1 MNGLWKKRVPAL
13 LLTLVMIISLSPM
26 ALADDPPAAN
36 TGTPTTT
43 TGDGKTGDTT
53 TGAGDPTGGGTSG
66 GDNTGGG
73 DKPETP
79 SVHDHSWDSGTVT
92 KKPTCV
98 NEGVRTYTCTVPGC
112 MATKTEPISATG
124 GHKWDFVSTTATCG
138 SAGILTERCS
148 KCGLE
153 NTSDAP
159 ATGEHQWKNNGSPTQ
174 EATCGQDGIQPQ
186 ICSVCGQA
194 QDTKIPA
201 TKNHDWEKKVIT
213 QPTCTAQGS
222 QQNTCKVCGKIETA
236 VAIPALGHTKPDAN
250 GKCTRC
256 GEVVQAH
263 VHQKKG
269 GIQSDATHHWYNC
282 AGCSERLE
290 EAVHGSA
297 NAEGKCPTC
306 GYVLHTHSWAKGWT
320 TNTTSHWHAC
330 TGASCTAKNQE
341 GTHTFVN
348 NVCSVC
354 GYVNSANTF
363 TVRFYNGSTVIN
375 TQNVAQNGYPT
386 VPGNPSRTG
395 CTFRG
400 WLAYNPNG
408 ALYTTGTVTVDPSKV
423 GITRATDYYAVFS
436 VNATGQNA
444 TIAAATNIGSTLWTQ
459 IRTKCSALGLS
470 PIFVRFSLGDSRY
483 GSLYTSSTQSSA
495 YAVSASTDYTSN
507 QISSMTFKAGSS
519 SGTYALG
526 YTAFDNSS
534 SNKVSGTIYI
544 TSDSA
549 AGVIPYS
556 VSAGKSVSFSR
567 RDFQN
572 LCRDRVGGTLNYV
585 TFSRPGSEYDDYGA
599 VYNSSSSL
607 TRSDLGGSYAYYD
620 KADAGRNDYYLDNL
634 SFRADSKAKSGTL
647 TLSFTGYNTNRDRF
661 DGSVE
666 ITVKGGTSKG
676 DVTYNVD
683 PGKEVD
689 FDSRDFNRAFQDK
702 YGSTRTDLTY
712 VSFTAPSGYTSF
724 RGAVRVGSSSLD
736 RSELNTYNF
745 YYNSKDATGRND
757 YALDRMS
764 FKADSNAKD
773 GDSITIPFRAYYGT
787 GSRYEECSLVI
798 NIGKGTSRGDI
809 EYEVA
814 PGKSVDFRAR
824 DFSDFFRDEYSGY
837 TLSYVEFDQPS
848 SSAFSQGTLYHNYG
862 SSSSKSFTRTTLD
875 DDPFYYDP
883 TSKQYGVGDLTFVA
897 ASGFKDT
904 VTLEFTAYGTSGNRS
919 VKGTVTIR
927 STESDDDG
935 DLNYKVAPG
944 GSVALK
950 RTDFNTFFREEYR
963 DTVYYVVFS
972 RPSDTNV
979 FSNGTLYADYGTS
992 SQTSFTRNN
1001 ISGARFYYDKKNMG
1015 KSDYYLDA
1023 LTFVA
1028 GSGFKDSISLD
1039 FTAYGEDDDEYVE
1052 GTLVIKADGVA
1063 ASSNYAGNIR
1073 YTTTA
1078 GANLQINANDIA
1090 RYYKRSYPAYTLQ
1103 YVTLG
1108 GVPAAGA
1115 LYYNYYN
1122 ASAYGTTSRTQ
1133 LTSAN
1138 CGLQTF
1144 YLSPTSTSQYAL
1156 TELTYVPS
1164 GSNYCASIPF
1174 TAYGTGGISLSGT
1187 ILISVS
1193 RAAVAEVYGV
1203 TPKNTAVSFP
1213 AAQIYNAVY
1222 SATGSAL
1229 SGIQLLSLP
1238 ALTAGT
1244 LYLGTGST
1252 TWANTSTV
1260 YTYAAGANQMS
1271 QLRFV
1276 PNASFT
1282 GSVEIP
1288 YVALTANGTALA
1300 TGTFSLGVLNSRK
1313 TLKDVNSSTWCYKY
1327 VMELTDQN
1335 VISGYND
1342 GSFKPNSTVTYGA
1355 ALKLIMLAA
1364 GYPEQ
1369 APTGKNVFSGYL
1381 SRAQADGIITR
1392 SNVNLT
1398 APITRLQVAQLAA
1411 GALKLSTSGLS
1422 SVKPFTDTADPH
1434 VQALNAAG
1442 IVEGYFSNGTSTYRP
1457 SNTLN
1462 RGQMS
1467 AIVWRM
1473 NQYRK

>member
-1 MNGLWKKRVPAL
+1 MNGLWKKRVPAF
-13 LLTLVMIISLSPM
+13 LLTLVMIISLMPA

-36 TGTPTTT
+36 PGTPTTT

-53 TGAGDPTGGGTSG
+53 GGNTTGGNTTGGDTTGGGT
-66 GDNTGGG
+66 TGGG
-73 DKPETP
+73 TTTP
-79 SVHDHSWDSGTVT
+79 GTPPVHDHSWNSGTVT
-92 KKPTCV
+92 KPPTCV
-98 NEGVRTYTCTVPGC
+98 DEGLRTYTCTVSGC
-112 MATKTEPISATG
+112 MATKEEHISATG
-124 GHKWDFVSTTATCG
+124 RHEWKFKSTTATCG
-138 SAGILTERCS
+138 QAGTKTEECS
-148 KCGLE
+148 VCHAI
-153 NTSDAP
+153 NTSADDP
-159 ATGEHQWKNNGSPTQ
+159 TGDHNWQDDGTPTP
-174 EATCGQDGIQPQ
+174 ATCGKDGVQPQ
-186 ICSVCGQA
+186 KCSVCGQT
-194 QDTKIPA
+194 QNKTIRA
-201 TKNHDWEKKVIT
+201 TGNHQWKTTTVTEA
-213 QPTCTAQGS
+213 TCTAEGVKFD
-222 QQNTCKVCGKIETA
+222 TCEVCGTKTDP
-236 VAIPALGHTKPDAN
+236 VTIPALGHTKPDAN

-256 GEVVQAH
+256 GAVIQDH

-269 GIQSDATHHWYNC
+269 GIQSDAAHHWYNC

-290 EAVHGSA
+290 EAVHGA
-297 NAEGKCPTC
+297 PNAEGKCPTC
-306 GYVLHTHSWAKGWT
+306 GYVLHTHSWAAGWT
-320 TNTTSHWHAC
+320 TNATNHWHAC
-330 TGASCTAKNQE
+330 TGANCTFKYQE

-375 TQNVAQNGYPT
+375 SQNVAQNAKPT
-386 VPGNPSRTG
+386 VPSNPARTG
-395 CTFRG
+395 CVFKG

-408 ALYTTGTVTVDPSKV
+408 AFYTTGTVTVNPGDV
-423 GITRATDYYAVFS
+423 AITRATDYYAVFS
-436 VNATGQNA
+436 LNATGQNA

-459 IRTKCSALGLS
+459 IRTKCSAFGLTPS
-470 PIFVRFSLGDSRY
+470 FVRFSPGDSRY

-495 YAVSASTDYTSN
+495 YAVTTSDYVPN

-519 SGTYALG
+519 SGNYALG

-534 SNKVSGTIYI
+534 SNKVTGTIYI
-544 TSDSA
+544 TSDSVT
-549 AGVIPYS
+549 VIPYS
-556 VSAGKSVSFSR
+556 VSAGKSVSFNR
-567 RDFQN
+567 KDFQN
-572 LCRDRVGGTLNYV
+572 LCRDRAGGTLNYV
-585 TFSRPGSEYDDYGA
+585 TFSKPGSEYDDYGA
-599 VYNSSSSL
+599 VYNGSSSL

-620 KADAGRNDYYLDNL
+620 KNDAGKNDYYLDNL
-634 SFRADSKAKSGTL
+634 SFKADSKAKSGTL

-661 DGSVE
+661 EGSVE
-666 ITVKGGTSKG
+666 ITVNGGTSKG

-712 VSFTAPSGYTSF
+712 VSFTAPSSYTSF
-724 RGAVRVGSSSLD
+724 RGSVRVGSSSLD
-736 RSELNTYNF
+736 RADLNTYNF
-745 YYNSKDATGRND
+745 YYNSKDATGKND

-862 SSSSKSFTRTTLD
+862 SSTAKSFTRTSLD
-875 DDPFYYDP
+875 DSPFYYDP

-897 ASGFKDT
+897 TSSFKDT
-904 VTLEFTAYGTSGNRS
+904 VTLDFTAYGTSGNRS

-927 STESDDDG
+927 STESADDG
-935 DLNYKVAPG
+935 DITYKVAPG
-944 GSVALK
+944 SSVALK

-972 RPSDTNV
+972 RPSDTSI
-979 FSNGTLYADYGTS
+979 FSNGTLYADYGAS
-992 SQTSFTRNN
+992 SQTSFTRSN

-1063 ASSNYAGNIR
+1063 ATSNYAGNIR

-1138 CGLQTF
+1138 CGVQTF
-1144 YLSPTSTSQYAL
+1144 YLSPSSTSQYAL

-1193 RAAVAEVYGV
+1193 RAAVSEVYGV
-1203 TPKNTAVSFP
+1203 TPKNTAVNFP

-1252 TWANTSTV
+1252 WANTSTV

-1276 PNASFT
+1276 PSASFT

-1288 YVALTANGTALA
+1288 YVALNANGTALA

-1392 SNVNLT
+1392 SNVNLS
-1398 APITRLQVAQLAA
+1398 APITRLQVAQLAS

-1457 SNTLN
+1457 SNTLT